1 MRCNIEEEKKAI
13 QLLKSYAGM
22 THKLTDNQGRPKL
35 DQAIERAL
43 NLIEKQNNRLE
54 QLEKEN
60 EFWKEYKEKLDKLD
74 TEDFIFK
81 HELENY
87 IPKSVIKKK
96 IEELEK
102 QDTMTLYGN
111 YIRDGKKS
119 VLKELLG
126 GSNEE

>member
-1 MRCNIEEEKKAI
+1 MSKEEKEAI
-13 QLLKSYAGM
+13 VDLRNNIQFGLIGNGTSLITNETAGI
-22 THKLTDNQGRPKL
+22 L
-35 DQAIERAL
+35 L

-74 TEDFIFK
+74 TKDFIFK

-87 IPKSVIKKK
+87 IPKSVIREK

-102 QDTMTLYGN
+102 LEKGFNFTGLITECETK
-111 YIRDGKKS
+111 IE
-119 VLKELLG
+119 VLNELLG
-126 GSNEE
+126 GSNE